1 MTEQPGTEQP
11 SDGVLATDPPW
22 LTPEQ
27 LDHWLSFVAVVELLP
42 GALDAQLQADA
53 GISHYEYFLLAQLSE
68 APDHTLRMTDLAGAT
83 NATLPRL
90 SHVVKRLE
98 GRGYVERFPCPGDK
112 RATNA
117 RLTAEGWEKVVATA
131 PGHVG
136 EVRRRVIDVL
146 NPEQLRALGEASAA
160 ILATLEP
167 PVGFPVRRGTA
178 TPAD

>member
-1 MTEQPGTEQP
+1 MTQPN
-11 SDGVLATDPPW
+11 W

-27 LDHWLSFVAVVELLP
+27 LDSWLSFVAVVELLP

-68 APDHTLRMTDLAGAT
+68 APDRTLRMTELAGAT

-98 GRGYVERFPCPGDK
+98 QRGYVERVPCPSDK

-136 EVRRRVIDVL
+136 EVRRRVIDAL
-146 NPEQLRALGEASAA
+146 SPEQLRALGEASAA
-160 ILATLEP
+160 ILATLDP
-167 PVGFPVRRGTA
+167 PAGFPTRRAESAAGGST
-178 TPAD
+178 D

>member
-1 MTEQPGTEQP
+1 MTEQPRTPPGAG
-11 SDGVLATDPPW
+11 SSATDAHW
-22 LTPEQ
+22 MTPAQ

-68 APDHTLRMTDLAGAT
+68 APDRTLRMTELAGAT

-98 GRGYVERFPCPGDK
+98 GRGYLERFPCPDDK

-117 RLTAEGWEKVVATA
+117 HLTAAGWAKVVATA
-131 PGHVG
+131 PGHVA
-136 EVRRRVIDVL
+136 EVRRHVIDAL
-146 NPEQLRALGEASAA
+146 DPQQLRALGEASAA
-160 ILATLEP
+160 ILATLDP
-167 PVGFPVRRGTA
+167 PIGFPVRRGSVS
-178 TPAD
+178 PAD